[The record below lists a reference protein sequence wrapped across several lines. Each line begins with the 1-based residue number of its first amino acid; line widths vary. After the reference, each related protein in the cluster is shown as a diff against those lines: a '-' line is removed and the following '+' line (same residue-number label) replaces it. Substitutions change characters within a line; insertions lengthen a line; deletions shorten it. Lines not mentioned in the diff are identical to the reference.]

1 MSKGPKQTFL
11 KRNTN
16 VKELYEKELNI
27 TSHWEMQIKTTM
39 RYHLTPVR
47 MAIIKKNTN
56 NTAILKIGN
65 QQEPTEEHRELC
77 SIFCNNLNGKRI

>member
-1 MSKGPKQTFL
+1 
-11 KRNTN
+11 
-16 VKELYEKELNI
+16 
-27 TSHWEMQIKTTM
+27 MQIETTM
-39 RYHLTPVR
+39 GDHLTPVR